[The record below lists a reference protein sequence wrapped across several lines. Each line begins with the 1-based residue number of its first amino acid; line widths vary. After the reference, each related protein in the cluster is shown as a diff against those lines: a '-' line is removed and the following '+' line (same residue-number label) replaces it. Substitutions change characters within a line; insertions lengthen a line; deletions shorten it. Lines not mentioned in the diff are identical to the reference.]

1 MSGLNKIRGLV
12 LLLILLSVA
21 AIVVIV
27 NPFGASPLNRYAK
40 SGILVLAGLKAP
52 VTVHR
57 DEKGMAFIYAAN
69 PEDVW
74 TAQGFVTAQDRLFQM
89 ELIRLMA
96 SGRISELAGEETRE
110 LDVRMRTI
118 GFRRNAEKHARLL
131 NEKAR
136 LFLQNYAD
144 GVNAFIRTRPQD
156 VHLEF
161 GLAGHQAAPW
171 SIVDS
176 LTILYFMG
184 WNSAANFKSEV
195 VAQMLIEKIGP
206 DKAAEIFPL
215 NVNPD
220 DEAAVSASPIRTA
233 TIIALTGMQPDV
245 NLRPYLED
253 GPLKV
258 GSNNWAASASL
269 SSGGKPIVANDPH
282 LEANILP
289 GPWYPCGLIT
299 PRERAV
305 GVSIP
310 GIPGMTIGR
319 TEHLA
324 FGVTN
329 AYSDTQ
335 DLYIETV
342 DPRNPEHYL
351 EGDSS
356 IPFEVIEE
364 TLKINDEA
372 AAGGYR
378 EEKIR
383 IRSTGR
389 GPVVS
394 GLMPRLDTDKVMSVR
409 WSSFEAMAPGLG
421 FEQVIECR
429 SIEAFRAV
437 LENLNQIAL
446 NFVFADSQGGIG
458 WQTTGK
464 IPVRTQGQGLV
475 PYEIKDGQ
483 DNWTGWIP
491 WPDMPHAINPGRGW
505 VGTCNHMTVGPD
517 YPYHYSTYAAPSFR
531 YRRLAELMNTP
542 GTKSADDHWR
552 YQLDA
557 VNVLARKIAPEIA
570 RVLTAHADTQKMGM
584 LLADWD
590 YVDSPEQAAPTVFQ
604 AIYREFAL
612 LTFTDELGEELA
624 RLMLKSW
631 GFWQERLL
639 QMVLVGDSPWFDIVG
654 TAEKK
659 ETRDELFHL
668 AALKAAQTMG
678 PILGEDPAGWVWGKA
693 HVQEFINPI
702 CRIGAGKGWLCGESH
717 PARGSGET
725 LCCGI
730 YDFNAPFQVAISA
743 SLRMVADL
751 ADPDKIMAVL
761 PGGVTGRL
769 LNPHTTD
776 QLASFMNG
784 GKMYWWF
791 SDKAIEEHT
800 KDTLTL
806 NPQ

>member
-1 MSGLNKIRGLV
+1 MSGLNRIRGLV

-40 SGILVLAGLKAP
+40 SGTLVLAGLKAP

-57 DEKGMAFIYAAN
+57 DEKGMAFIYAVN
-69 PEDVW
+69 LEDVW
-74 TAQGFVTAQDRLFQM
+74 MAQGFVTAQDRLFQM
-89 ELIRLMA
+89 ELIRLLA
-96 SGRISELAGEETRE
+96 SGRISELAGAETRE
-110 LDVRMRTI
+110 LDARMRTI

-136 LFLQNYAD
+136 LFLQNYVD
-144 GVNAFIRTRPQD
+144 GVNAFLRTRPQD

-161 GLAGHQAAPW
+161 GLAGHHAAPW

-176 LTILYFMG
+176 LTTLYFMG

-195 VAQMLIEKIGP
+195 VAQMLIEKLGP

-220 DEAAVSASPIRTA
+220 DEGEVGRTLFRAAT
-233 TIIALTGMQPDV
+233 TIALTGMQSDV

-253 GPLKV
+253 GPLRV
-258 GSNNWAASASL
+258 GSNNWAAGASL

-319 TEHLA
+319 TAHLA

-351 EGDSS
+351 EGESS

-364 TLKINDEA
+364 TLKIKDEA

-389 GPVVS
+389 GPIVS
-394 GLMPRLDTDKVMSVR
+394 GLLPGLDTDKVMSVR

-421 FEQVIECR
+421 FEQVLECR
-429 SIEAFRAV
+429 SVEAFRAV

-464 IPVRTQGQGLV
+464 IPIRTQGQGLV
-475 PYEIKDGQ
+475 PYAVKDGQ
-483 DNWTGWIP
+483 DNWTAWIP

-531 YRRLAELMNTP
+531 YRRLTELMNTP
-542 GTKSADDHWR
+542 GIKSADDHWR

-557 VNVLARKIAPEIA
+557 VNVLARKITPEIA
-570 RVLTAHADTQKMGM
+570 RVLTAHADTQKMGK

-612 LTFTDELGEELA
+612 LTFADELGEELA
-624 RLMLKSW
+624 QLLLKSW

-654 TAEKK
+654 TADKR

-668 AALKAAQTMG
+668 AALNAAQTMG
-678 PILGEDPAGWVWGKA
+678 PSLGEDPAGWLWGKA
-693 HVQEFINPI
+693 HVQEFLNPI

-730 YDFNAPFQVAISA
+730 YDFNAPFKVAISA

-769 LNPHTTD
+769 LDPHTTD
-776 QLASFMNG
+776 QLASFMNS

-800 KDTLTL
+800 QDTLTL